1 MKLLEF
7 TEKGIYC
14 AKADVYIDPW
24 KPVKNAIITHGHADH
39 SRFGN
44 TNYLCHELSKPIIAH
59 RLGDISIETLA
70 YGEKRVINGVEF
82 SLHPAG
88 HIIGSAQVRVAYKGE
103 VWVASGDYKLENDGI
118 STPFEPVKCN
128 VFITECTFGLPVF
141 NWRPQQEVF
150 DDINNWWSK
159 NQSEGKIS
167 LLSGY
172 SLGKAQRIIQH
183 VNASLGKIYTHGA
196 IENMNEV
203 IRNMGINLPPTER
216 ITAETTKEEL
226 SNSLVIAPPGA
237 IGSNWTKRLQPFE
250 VGICSGWMG
259 IRGARK
265 RQTVDRGFIL
275 SDHADWK
282 GLNEAISATGAQKV
296 ICTHGY
302 TAIFSKWLQEKGID
316 ATIETT
322 EFEGELAEIS
332 EQKSKEE
339 IAE

>member
-7 TEKGIYC
+7 TENGIYC
-14 AKADVYIDPW
+14 AKADIYIDPW
-24 KPVKNAIITHGHADH
+24 KPVKYAIITHGHADH

-44 TNYLCHELSKPIIAH
+44 TNYLCHTLSKPIIEH
-59 RLGDISIETLA
+59 RLGDISIEA
-70 YGEKRVINGVEF
+70 IDYGEKRVINGVEF

-118 STPFEPVKCN
+118 STPFESVKCD

-150 DDINNWWSK
+150 SDINAWWKK
-159 NQSEGKIS
+159 NQDEGKVS

-172 SLGKAQRIIQH
+172 SLGKAQRIIAN
-183 VNASLGKIYTHGA
+183 VEESLGKIYTHGA

-203 IRNMGINLPPTER
+203 IRTMGVNLPETHR
-216 ITAETTKEEL
+216 ITPETTTEEL
-226 SNSLVIAPPGA
+226 KNSLVIAAPGA

-275 SDHADWK
+275 SDHADWN
-282 GLNEAISATGAQKV
+282 GLNDAIASSGAEKV

-302 TAIFSKWLQEKGID
+302 TTIFSNWLNEKGID
-316 ATIETT
+316 ATVENTQ
-322 EFEGELAEIS
+322 FEGELSEIS
-332 EQKSKEE
+332 EQKVKEE
-339 IAE
+339 TE